1 MRTNVPL
8 SMRALRTERRWRQSD
23 LAARARRSRDA
34 VSRVER
40 AYLAGVTIG
49 TLNNLVEALGA
60 TLVVE
65 MRWQGADLG
74 RLVDRAH
81 AQLVERTSRRLTS
94 AGWMTRPE
102 VSFNHFGDRGSC
114 DLIAWHPAT
123 RTMLIVEAKTRLGD
137 LQDTLHRLDV
147 KVRVAPI
154 LAVGQGWPEPACVAR
169 ALVLAEER
177 TNRRV
182 LERHAAVFGA
192 FGARGWA
199 AYRWLRRPSGARA
212 SLVWFE
218 VLSDSD
224 KGRTISA
231 DRVSIRHA
239 AG

>member
-8 SMRALRTERRWRQSD
+8 SMRALRTKLRWRQSD

-40 AYLAGVTIG
+40 AHLAGVTIG
-49 TLNNLVEALGA
+49 TLNGLVDALGA

-65 MRWQGADLG
+65 MRWHGADLG
-74 RLVDRAH
+74 RLVDTAH
-81 AQLVERTSRRLTS
+81 AQLVERASRRITA
-94 AGWMTRPE
+94 AGWMTRNE

-114 DLIAWHPAT
+114 DLLAWHPAT
-123 RTMLIVEAKTRLGD
+123 RTLLIVEAKTRLGD
-137 LQDTLHRLDV
+137 LQETLHRLDV

-154 LAVGQGWPEPACVAR
+154 LALGQSWPEPACVAR
-169 ALVLAEER
+169 ALVLAEDR

-182 LERHAAVFGA
+182 LDRHAAVFGTFA
-192 FGARGWA
+192 IRGWN
-199 AYRWLRRPSGARA
+199 AYRWLRRPSGERA

-218 VLSDSD
+218 VLPDAGE
-224 KGRTISA
+224 GRTTST
-231 DRVSIRHA
+231 DRVRIRHA